1 MKKSISKPSAKS
13 HKIETPK
20 SLKRLKESLIAGEQ
34 TTGKLVN
41 VCCGSGCMSS
51 GSEHVREAFIRDVK
65 EQELEGEIPIKKT
78 GCRGFCERGP
88 IVVVGPENIFYQH
101 VAKEDVTEIIA
112 ETLLEDRIV
121 KRLLYEDPVTGK
133 KYVHENEIP
142 FYKKQKRIVLKNCG
156 YINPTNIED
165 YIKVDGYQA
174 LSKAVS
180 QMTPE
185 EVIEEIKLS
194 GLRGRGGAGFPTGRK
209 WESARNASGEQ
220 KYIICNG
227 DEGDPGAFMDR
238 SVMEGDPYSVLEG
251 MMVAGYA
258 VGASQGIIYVRA
270 EYPLAVHHLST
281 AIAQTADLGLLG
293 RNILG
298 SGFDFEIKI
307 VKGAGAFVCG
317 ESTALVKSI
326 EGERGFPK
334 PRPRPNTSIVG
345 LWGMPTVL
353 NNVETLTCVP
363 SIISNGAQWFSSIG
377 TETSKGTKVFAL
389 SGNVKNTGL
398 VEVPMGTTLRE
409 IIFDIGEG
417 IRGDKKFK
425 AVQSGGPSGG
435 CIPEHLLDLPVD
447 YESLVRVGSIM
458 GSGGLLVMDETTC
471 TVNIAR
477 YFLDFAQNESCGQCT
492 PCKLGTKQ
500 MFNILRDITKGK
512 GKPGDIETLLE
523 LSEAVKAGS
532 ICGLGMT
539 VPNPVLSTIRY
550 FRKEY
555 EEHIHEKGCR
565 ALVCRSL
572 ISYRIKDYK
581 CKACLK
587 CLRAC
592 PADAIIGAKWQVH
605 EIDQSKC
612 IRCGTC
618 MDVCPKRFSAVE
630 CISGRIEDTV
640 GHKNG

>member
-1 MKKSISKPSAKS
+1 MKKSLPKPSTKS
-13 HKIETPK
+13 KIETPE
-20 SLKRLKESLIAGEQ
+20 SLQLLKDTLIAGEQ
-34 TTGKLVN
+34 TTSKQVT
-41 VCCGSGCMSS
+41 VCCGTGCMSS
-51 GSEHVREAFIRDVK
+51 GSEHVREAFVREVK
-65 EQELEGEIPIKKT
+65 QQELEEEIAIKRT

-88 IVVVGPENIFYQH
+88 IVVVSPSNIFYQH
-101 VAKEDVTEIIA
+101 VTEDDVAEIVS
-112 ETLLEDRIV
+112 ETLLEDRV
-121 KRLLYEDPVTGK
+121 VERLLYEDFSTGK

-142 FYKKQKRIVLKNCG
+142 FYKKQKRIVLRNCG
-156 YINPTNIED
+156 HINPTSIED

-174 LSKAVS
+174 FAKVVS

-185 EVIEEIKLS
+185 EVIEEIKQS

-209 WESARNASGEQ
+209 WESARNAPGEQ

-238 SVMEGDPYSVLEG
+238 GVMEGDPYSVLEG
-251 MMVAGYA
+251 MMIAGYA
-258 VGASQGIIYVRA
+258 VGARQGIIYVRA

-298 SGFDFEIKI
+298 SGFDFGIKI

-326 EGERGFPK
+326 EGSRGFPQ

-353 NNVETLTCVP
+353 NNVETLACVP
-363 SIISNGAQWFSSIG
+363 SIIRNGAQWFSSIG

-447 YESLVRVGSIM
+447 YESLARVGSIM
-458 GSGGLLVMDETTC
+458 GSGGLLVMDESTC
-471 TVNIAR
+471 VVNVAR

-492 PCKLGTKQ
+492 PCRLGTRQ

-512 GKPGDIETLLE
+512 GKPGDIEILLG
-523 LSEAVKAGS
+523 LSESVKAGS
-532 ICGLGMT
+532 ICGLGTT

-555 EEHIHEKGCR
+555 EEHIHEKACS

-572 ISYRIKDYK
+572 ISYRIKEYK
-581 CKACLK
+581 CKACMK

-605 EIDQSKC
+605 EIDQDKC
-612 IRCGTC
+612 IKCGTC
-618 MDVCPKRFSAVE
+618 MEVCPKRFSAVE
-630 CISGRIEDTV
+630 CISGQIKETV
-640 GHKNG
+640 KNE